1 MKLIKGTLSFKSKQR
16 TVVTL
21 GKFDGMHRGH
31 KALIDRVL
39 QYGDK
44 NVVRTV
50 CAFETAPTSLL
61 TKKERRQMLENM
73 GVDLLVECP
82 FVAELI
88 CMEPETFVKKVLVK
102 QLKAVHVV
110 VGADYR
116 FGYKRSGNVDTLIEL
131 GRKYGFT
138 VEIVRK
144 VLDIDGKVSSSTIRR
159 ELANGNMERVNELL
173 GYEYFITGEVVHG
186 DEMGRVLGI
195 PTTNLIPQPGKL
207 LPPNG
212 VYITRTTVGKRTY
225 MGMTNIGC
233 KPTVDCSFIGVETH
247 LFDCSFDLYGKKEKV
262 RVLHYVRPE
271 QKFTNIEELKTQIMK
286 DKEFIE
292 KYIAKNIR
300 SY

>member
-1 MKLIKGTLSFKSKQR
+1 MKIIKGTLNFKSKR
-16 TVVTL
+16 NTVVTL
-21 GKFDGMHRGH
+21 GKFDGIHRGH

-50 CAFETAPTSLL
+50 CAFETAPVSLL
-61 TKKERRQMLENM
+61 AKKERRQMLENM

-82 FVAELI
+82 FTADLI
-88 CMEPETFVKKVLVK
+88 CMMPETFVKKILVK

-110 VGADYR
+110 VGADYH
-116 FGYKRSGNVDTLIEL
+116 FGYRRSGNVDTLIEL

-144 VLDIDGKVSSSTIRR
+144 VLDIEDKVSSSTIRK
-159 ELANGNMERVNELL
+159 ELSVGNMERVNELL
-173 GYEYFITGEVVHG
+173 GYEYFITGEVIHG
-186 DEMGRVLGI
+186 DKMGTAFGI

-212 VYITRTTVGKRTY
+212 VYITRTTIGKKTY

-233 KPTVDCSFIGVETH
+233 KPTVNGSFIGVETH
-247 LFDCSFDLYGKKEKV
+247 LFDCSGDLYGKKEKV

-271 QKFTNIEELKTQIMK
+271 QKFANISELKVQIMK
-286 DKEFIE
+286 DKEQIE
-292 KYIAKNIR
+292 SYIAKNIR
-300 SY
+300 AY

>member
-1 MKLIKGTLSFKSKQR
+1 MKIIKGTLNFKSKR
-16 TVVTL
+16 NTVVTL
-21 GKFDGMHRGH
+21 GKFDGIHRGH

-50 CAFETAPTSLL
+50 CAFETAPVSLL
-61 TKKERRQMLENM
+61 AKKERRQMLENM

-82 FVAELI
+82 FTADLI
-88 CMEPETFVKKVLVK
+88 CMMPETFVKKILVK

-110 VGADYR
+110 VGADYH
-116 FGYKRSGNVDTLIEL
+116 FGYRRSGNVDTLIEL

-144 VLDIDGKVSSSTIRR
+144 VLDIEDKVSSSTIRK
-159 ELANGNMERVNELL
+159 ELSVGNMERVNELL
-173 GYEYFITGEVVHG
+173 GYEYFITGEVIHG
-186 DEMGRVLGI
+186 DKMGTAFGI

-212 VYITRTTVGKRTY
+212 VYITRTTIGKKTY

-233 KPTVDCSFIGVETH
+233 KPTVNGSFIGVETH
-247 LFDCSFDLYGKKEKV
+247 LFDCSGDLYGKKEKV
-262 RVLHYVRPE
+262 RDLQYVRPE
-271 QKFTNIEELKTQIMK
+271 QKFANISELKVQIMK
-286 DKEFIE
+286 DKEQIE
-292 KYIAKNIR
+292 SYIAKNIR
-300 SY
+300 AY

>member
-1 MKLIKGTLSFKSKQR
+1 MKIIKGTLNFKSKR
-16 TVVTL
+16 NTVVTL
-21 GKFDGMHRGH
+21 GKFDGIHRGH

-50 CAFETAPTSLL
+50 CAFETAPVSLL
-61 TKKERRQMLENM
+61 AKKERRQMLENM

-82 FVAELI
+82 FTADLI
-88 CMEPETFVKKVLVK
+88 CMMPETFVKKILVK

-110 VGADYR
+110 VGADYH
-116 FGYKRSGNVDTLIEL
+116 FGYRRSGNVDTLIEL

-144 VLDIDGKVSSSTIRR
+144 VLDIEDKVSSSTIRN
-159 ELANGNMERVNELL
+159 ELSVGNMERVNELL
-173 GYEYFITGEVVHG
+173 GYEYFITGEVIHG
-186 DEMGRVLGI
+186 DKMGTAFGI

-212 VYITRTTVGKRTY
+212 VYITRTTIGKKTY

-233 KPTVDCSFIGVETH
+233 KPTVNGSFIGVETH
-247 LFDCSFDLYGKKEKV
+247 LFDCSGDLYGKKEKV

-271 QKFTNIEELKTQIMK
+271 QKFANISELKVQIMK
-286 DKEFIE
+286 DKEQIE
-292 KYIAKNIR
+292 AYIAKNIR

>member
-1 MKLIKGTLSFKSKQR
+1 MKIIKGTLNFKSKR
-16 TVVTL
+16 NTVVTL
-21 GKFDGMHRGH
+21 GKFDGIHRGH

-50 CAFETAPTSLL
+50 CAFETAPVSLL
-61 TKKERRQMLENM
+61 AKKERRQMLENM

-82 FVAELI
+82 FTADLI
-88 CMEPETFVKKVLVK
+88 CMMPETFVKKILVK

-110 VGADYR
+110 VGADYH
-116 FGYKRSGNVDTLIEL
+116 FGYRRSGNVDTLIEL

-144 VLDIDGKVSSSTIRR
+144 VLDIEDKVSSSTIRK
-159 ELANGNMERVNELL
+159 ELSVGNMERVNELL
-173 GYEYFITGEVVHG
+173 GYEYFITGEVIHG
-186 DEMGRVLGI
+186 DKMGTAFGI

-212 VYITRTTVGKRTY
+212 VYITRTTIGKKTY

-233 KPTVDCSFIGVETH
+233 KPTVNGSFIGVETH
-247 LFDCSFDLYGKKEKV
+247 LFDCSGDLYGKKEKV

-271 QKFTNIEELKTQIMK
+271 QKFANISELKVQIMK
-286 DKEFIE
+286 DKEQIE
-292 KYIAKNIR
+292 AYIAKNIR